1 MLKSIPPTNESE
13 AMILIEENIMMK
25 YPDFSIDST
34 SYNKDYTS
42 CKILYKVSQSTGK
55 AQEEHVVNIK
65 YQYDE
70 NVKKSIDTYVAKLPV
85 TGQNFQV
92 KDMEIVNFWVN
103 AKGNDLYLIN
113 YSEDFKNIMKK
124 MVDYTSYT
132 EQNMI
137 K

>member
-1 MLKSIPPTNESE
+1 
-13 AMILIEENIMMK
+13 
-25 YPDFSIDST
+25 
-34 SYNKDYTS
+34 
-42 CKILYKVSQSTGK
+42 
-55 AQEEHVVNIK
+55 
-65 YQYDE
+65 
-70 NVKKSIDTYVAKLPV
+70 
-85 TGQNFQV
+85 
-92 KDMEIVNFWVN
+92 MEIVNFWLN